1 MPAAR
6 RTPMA
11 PGIAIIGCDGSGK
24 STLAA
29 DLVATLATERR
40 IASCYLGLGSGAIGE
55 RIKRWPLIGPG
66 MERVLARKGRQT
78 RTAGARIPGLAT
90 AAVIYALSLARARRF
105 RRMLRLRGR
114 GVTVIT
120 DRYPQTD
127 VPGFYDGPG
136 LSAAAAGSAAVARL
150 AARERR
156 LYDWMV
162 GHRPTLVIRLNIDAG
177 TAHARKPEHD
187 LDLLRRK
194 VAVTP
199 LLTFGGAP
207 IVDLDARAPYA
218 QVRQRALDAIRG
230 VID

>member
-1 MPAAR
+1 
-6 RTPMA
+6 MA
-11 PGIAIIGCDGSGK
+11 PVIAIIGCDGSGK
-24 STLAA
+24 STLSQ
-29 DLVATLATERR
+29 DLVATLAAERQV
-40 IASCYLGLGSGAIGE
+40 ASCYLGLGSGAIGE
-55 RIKRWPLIGPG
+55 RIKRWPVIGPQV
-66 MERVLARKGRQT
+66 ERALASKGRQT
-78 RTAGARIPGLAT
+78 RTTGERIPGIAT
-90 AAVIYALSLARARRF
+90 AAAVYALSLGRVRRF
-105 RRMLRLRGR
+105 RRMLALRER
-114 GVTVIT
+114 GVTVIA

-162 GHRPTLVIRLNIDAG
+162 GHRPTLVIRLNIDAE

-218 QVRQRALDAIRG
+218 QVRQRALDAIRR